1 MADAKIGEF
10 KCETK
15 KIHKSWEVE
24 KWNDGEACV
33 EICENLAK
41 QHGPGC
47 CEARHRADFT
57 KAFCIFTAHPYV
69 RIAIFVKPKTLKNC
83 IQNCLN
89 FIVL

>member
-57 KAFCIFTAHPYV
+57 KAFCIFGEG
-69 RIAIFVKPKTLKNC
+69 RIEGLPDSKA
-83 IQNCLN
+83 
-89 FIVL
+89 VLCTKLPAGTKY